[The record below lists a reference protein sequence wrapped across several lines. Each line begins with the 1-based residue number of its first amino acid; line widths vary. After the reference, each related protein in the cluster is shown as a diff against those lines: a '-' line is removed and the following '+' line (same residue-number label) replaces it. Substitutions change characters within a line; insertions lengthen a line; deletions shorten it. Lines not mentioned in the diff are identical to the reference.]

1 VLGIG
6 ELINGRESILGRIGK
21 RFAVLAVVS
30 LVVSLTSLA
39 ASPFTALAATSC
51 VNTGGTDGCYSSI
64 QAAVDAAS
72 DGGSI
77 TVAAVTYN
85 ESVMIRKP
93 LQLIAS
99 GEVIVDATGM
109 NYGLA
114 IDGVDTSNPSVFV
127 QGFTFENANLS
138 GIVVRNS
145 SHVLLSQNTVQNN
158 DLGAVIPTD
167 PTQEVSCPAAPF
179 PFFSDDCGEGINL
192 NGASFSVLY
201 RNVVQNNRGGI
212 LMSDEVGATH
222 DNMILLNQVIN
233 NVSDCGI
240 TLASHPAGFDENG
253 VPLPGNGVYKNFVS
267 YNTSNGNGGAGI
279 GIFTPTP
286 GTAAYDNTV
295 IGNTAS
301 GNGLPGITLHSH
313 APGQN
318 LNGNR
323 FLFNTLSGNGVFGP
337 DSDSGAPPSGIEIS
351 ADASAGAAPITDTLV
366 YGNKITN
373 QDVGIWVGST
383 EISSSVHVNHNQLG
397 GNTVGVQNA
406 GTGTLDATQNYWGC
420 STGPVS
426 ADCAG
431 VVGTVNYT
439 PWMP

>member
-1 VLGIG
+1 
-6 ELINGRESILGRIGK
+6 
-21 RFAVLAVVS
+21 
-30 LVVSLTSLA
+30 
-39 ASPFTALAATSC
+39 
-51 VNTGGTDGCYSSI
+51 
-64 QAAVDAAS
+64 
-72 DGGSI
+72 
-77 TVAAVTYN
+77 
-85 ESVMIRKP
+85 
-93 LQLIAS
+93 
-99 GEVIVDATGM
+99 
-109 NYGLA
+109 
-114 IDGVDTSNPSVFV
+114 
-127 QGFTFENANLS
+127 
-138 GIVVRNS
+138 
-145 SHVLLSQNTVQNN
+145 LSQNIVQNN

-240 TLASHPAGFDENG
+240 TLASHPAGFDANG
-253 VPLPGNGVYKNFVS
+253 VPLPGNGVYNNHIS

-286 GTAAYDNTV
+286 GTAAYGNTV
-295 IGNTAS
+295 IGNTAT

-318 LNGNR
+318 LNGNS

-366 YGNKITN
+366 FGNKITN

-383 EISSSVHVNHNQLG
+383 EISPSVHVNHNQLG

-420 STGPVS
+420 SAGPVS

-431 VVGTVNYT
+431 VVGSVNYT